1 MAKKKPDVNVI
12 GDRGEALFFL
22 AATTSHGPRPL
33 FRPAP
38 LGSKWPIA
46 DYAVELY
53 GRPGEFFLVQVK
65 STRRGRT
72 PSGRIRMSA
81 KKMHVKGLRSASVP
95 AYMVIVDEK
104 RQHVFLAR
112 PRSNRA
118 MSSASTRFSLKSA
131 RVRAALKEEVAGFW
145 KKAKASATFDHS
157 AFMDG

>member
-22 AATTSHGPRPL
+22 AATTSHGSRPL
-33 FRPAP
+33 FRPAS

-53 GRPGEFFLVQVK
+53 GRPGQFFLVQVK

-72 PSGRIRMSA
+72 AGGRIRMSA
-81 KKMHVKGLRSASVP
+81 KKMHVTGLRSASVP
-95 AYMVIVDEK
+95 AYIVIVDEK

-112 PRSNRA
+112 PRFNKA

-131 RVRAALKEEVAGFW
+131 KVRSALKEEVVEFW
-145 KKAKASATFDHS
+145 KRAKVNATLDHS
-157 AFMDG
+157 AFLDR

>member
-1 MAKKKPDVNVI
+1 MAKKKAEVNVI

-22 AATTSHGPRPL
+22 AATTSHGSRPL

-72 PSGRIRMSA
+72 ATGRIRMSA
-81 KKMHVKGLRSASVP
+81 KKAHVTGLRSAAVP
-95 AYMVIVDEK
+95 AYIVVVDEK
-104 RQHVFLAR
+104 RQHVFVAR
-112 PRSNRA
+112 PRFNKA
-118 MSSASTRFSLKSA
+118 MSSASTRFSLKNA
-131 RVRAALKEEVAGFW
+131 RVRSALRDEVLAFW
-145 KKAKASATFDHS
+145 RRARADATFDHS
-157 AFMDG
+157 AFMD